1 MKGKILIADPDFE
14 TGELLRTWLSE
25 AGFEPA
31 YLSEGQD
38 ALREAVRT
46 VPDVII
52 LNADMSRTEGGSDAE
67 AYELRR
73 RLRRIPETAAIP
85 FIFLWQNKDVPLQ
98 LKGLRMGGD
107 DYVRKPLEKEALFRA
122 LENVTE
128 GAARAGNFYSRSEF
142 GGDLAQTNLYDLM
155 QIAEMNSKTGYFV
168 IKNTRGENVGSMCFL
183 EGRLVRSTAHEDLE
197 GEEAFYALLEYCQ
210 GYFEFHE
217 GKTDCP
223 EQIRLGNTEIFT
235 KACRLLEEEKILK
248 DRVPNP
254 DVLLEIA
261 IRQIPPELV
270 TAVGKENLQKVLSMI
285 YKKQTVREI
294 ISGIYG
300 KSGMSRLTA
309 TSVLLHLMDAG
320 LLTIREE
327 TPLPG
332 GSAGAE
338 PPVDKSLENTFKDFR
353 RRGVTGILTILS
365 GEGKGGTTRAA
376 LFFQDGQPV
385 HAYHGKT
392 RGKKAVYRIFSEK
405 NTTLHFKPQPVV
417 IHRTLDE
424 SPEQLLEEG
433 SREAEAFLRLKK
445 DLFDNTVAVH
455 TPTMNEASIIRN
467 IPDME
472 YVLSLAH
479 QYDSLRE
486 IIEASQLTDLQT
498 YRYMIYMDKIGVIA
512 LETRGRK
519 KSEDFLTT
527 ELPKITLADNKL

>member
-1 MKGKILIADPDFE
+1 MKGKILIFHPDSE
-14 TGELLRTWLSE
+14 TGDILRTWLSE
-25 AGFEPA
+25 AGFE
-31 YLSEGQD
+31 SEYVSDGEA
-38 ALREAVRT
+38 ALKEASCF

-52 LNADMSRTEGGSDAE
+52 SDTVMPRTDGF
-67 AYELRR
+67 ELHRH
-73 RLRRIPETAAIP
+73 LRQKPETAAIP
-85 FIFLWQNKDVPLQ
+85 VVFLWSGKEVPFH
-98 LKGLRMGGD
+98 LKGLRRGGD
-107 DYVRKPLEKEALFRA
+107 DYISKPFEREALFEA
-122 LENVTE
+122 LERVAE
-128 GAARAGNFYSRSEF
+128 EAAKAKAFYFRSEF
-142 GGDLAQTNLYDLM
+142 HGDLAETSLYNLM
-155 QIAEMNSKTGYFV
+155 QIAEMNSKTGEFV
-168 IKNTRGENVGSMCFL
+168 IRNIKAEKVGSMCFS
-183 EGRLVRSTAHEDLE
+183 EGRLVSSTAQDLE
-197 GEEAFYALLEYCQ
+197 GEEAFYALSDYSEGTFSFC
-210 GYFEFHE
+210 E
-217 GKTDCP
+217 GKSDGS
-223 EQIRLGNTEIFT
+223 EQIGLTNTDILA
-235 KACRLLEEEKILK
+235 KACRLLEEEQILK
-248 DRVPNP
+248 GRVPVH
-254 DVLLEIA
+254 DVFPEIA
-261 IRQIPPELV
+261 IRQIPPELI
-270 TAVGKENLQKVLSMI
+270 TDVGQENLQKILSMI

-294 ISGIYG
+294 LRICG
-300 KSGMSRLTA
+300 KSGMSRLSA
-309 TSVLLHLMDAG
+309 TSVLLRLMDAG

-327 TPLPG
+327 ASLPG
-332 GSAGAE
+332 VPLLPRAGAE

-433 SREAEAFLRLKK
+433 SREAETFLRLKK

-498 YRYMIYMDKIGVIA
+498 YRYMIYMDKIGVIT